1 MGQRKVVGL
10 NDFTEGSDSV
20 EIDTL
25 SISPEIEEKQRARM
39 ARLRAERDESR
50 VGSTLAALEAAAG
63 TGANLADPILEC
75 ARAYCTL
82 YEIREAMEKV
92 FGSYK
97 EPVFF

>member
-1 MGQRKVVGL
+1 V
-10 NDFTEGSDSV
+10 EGSESI

-25 SISPEIEEKQRARM
+25 TVPPEIEQKQRARM
-39 ARLRAERDESR
+39 ARLRAERDEER
-50 VGSTLAALEAAAG
+50 VRRSLDALEAAAG
-63 TGANLADPILEC
+63 TDENLVEPILEC

-82 YEIREAMEKV
+82 FEIREAMEKI